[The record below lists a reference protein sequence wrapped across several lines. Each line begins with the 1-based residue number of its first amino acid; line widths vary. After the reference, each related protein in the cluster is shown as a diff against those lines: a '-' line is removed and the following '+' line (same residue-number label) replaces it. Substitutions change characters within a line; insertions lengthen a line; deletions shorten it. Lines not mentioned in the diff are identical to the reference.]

1 LRKFLRFAVLAALLL
16 GLFWWLARGGAEP
29 DVAQG
34 SVLVIEL
41 SGRYVDGPVPI
52 FSRLR
57 GEAVQ
62 SLLGLTSELRKAARD
77 SRLDAVVL
85 RVRALEVGWAQAEEI
100 RQAVRGVSAKGRRT
114 IAVLE
119 VEGFGNAPY
128 YVASAA
134 DRVVATPGGNAPFLG
149 LAAEYLFLGGLFEK
163 LGVEVEY
170 ERVGEYKSAVES
182 YAETKMSDANRAQ
195 TNALVDSIEAR
206 FVREIAA
213 ARRRSEEQVRLAID
227 SAPSAPEAMLEH
239 GLVDEV
245 ATFDAALAALGEHPR
260 VEVDVYS
267 QVSPASVGFEPAATF
282 AIVNGVGAVVV
293 GDGAFSGATPVM
305 ASDTV
310 AEALRDAAKDPEV
323 KAIVLRIDSPGGSP
337 LASDLIWQ
345 TIREVR
351 KQGKPVVAS
360 LSDLAASG
368 GYYVA
373 SAADAI
379 VSQPQTLTGSIG
391 VFVIRPVLAGLMEK
405 LGIGVESITRGARA
419 DLLLSTVPLS
429 AETRAVLRED
439 VQNTYERFLGR
450 VAEGRGMSREAVDE
464 VARGRVW
471 TGEQALEMGL
481 VDRLGGIPDAVLF
494 AKERAGLAPDA
505 DVLLVQYPPPK
516 PLAQQFVEALQGG
529 GAALAL
535 PGWPDRARD
544 LVATLEALPLGT
556 PLLIGPAWIE
566 IH

>member
-1 LRKFLRFAVLAALLL
+1 MRKFLRFAVLAALLL
-16 GLFWWLARGGAEP
+16 GLFWWLARAAEP
-29 DVAQG
+29 AVAQG

-41 SGRYVDGPVPI
+41 SGRYVDGPVPL

-57 GEAVQ
+57 GEPVQ
-62 SLLGLTSELRKAARD
+62 SLLALTSELRKAARD
-77 SRLDAVVL
+77 ARLEAVVL

-100 RQAVRGVSAKGRRT
+100 REAIRGVSAKGRRT
-114 IAVLE
+114 VAVLE

-134 DRVVATPGGNAPFLG
+134 DRVVSTPGGNAPFVG

-163 LGVEVEY
+163 LGVQIEY
-170 ERVGEYKSAVES
+170 ERIGEYKSAVES
-182 YAETKMSDANRAQ
+182 YAEKKMSDANRAQ
-195 TNALVDSIEAR
+195 TNALIDSIEGR

-213 ARRRSEEQVRLAID
+213 ARKRSEEQVRLAID
-227 SAPSAPEAMLEH
+227 SAPSAPEAMVEH

-245 ATFDAALAALGEHPR
+245 ATFDAALASLGDHPR
-260 VEVDVYS
+260 VELDVYS
-267 QVSPASVGFEPAATF
+267 QVSPTSVGFQPAATF
-282 AIVNGVGAVVV
+282 AIVHGVGAVVV
-293 GDGAFSGATPVM
+293 GEGQFSGASPVM

-310 AEALRDAAKDPEV
+310 SEALRDAAKDPEV
-323 KAIVLRIDSPGGSP
+323 KAIVLRLDSPGGSP

-345 TIREVR
+345 AIRDVR

-360 LSDLAASG
+360 LSDYAASG

-419 DLLLSTVPLS
+419 DLLLSTMPLS

-439 VQNTYERFLGR
+439 VQHTYERFIGR
-450 VAEGRGMSREAVDE
+450 VAEGRGMSPEAVDE
-464 VARGRVW
+464 VGRGRVW

-481 VDRLGGIPDAVLF
+481 VDRLGGIPDAVLA

-516 PLAQQFVEALQGG
+516 PLAQQLVEALQGG

-535 PGWPDRARD
+535 PGWSARARD
-544 LVATLEALPLGT
+544 LLATLDALPLGA
-556 PLLIGPAWIE
+556 PLLIGPEWIE

>member
-1 LRKFLRFAVLAALLL
+1 MRRFLRFAALAALLL
-16 GLFWWLARGGAEP
+16 GLFWWLSRGGAEP
-29 DVAQG
+29 SIAQG

-41 SGRYVDGPVPI
+41 SGRYVDGQVPLL
-52 FSRLR
+52 SRLQ
-57 GEAVQ
+57 GEPVH

-77 SRLDAVVL
+77 QRLGAIVL
-85 RVRALEVGWAQAEEI
+85 RVRALDVGWAQAEEI
-100 RQAVRGVSAKGRRT
+100 RQAIRGAAEKGRRT
-114 IAVLE
+114 VAVLE

-134 DRVVATPGGNAPFLG
+134 ERVVATPGGNAPFLG

-163 LGVEVEY
+163 LGVDVEY

-182 YAETKMSDANRAQ
+182 YAETKMSDANREQ
-195 TNALVDSIEAR
+195 TSALLDSVEGR
-206 FVREIAA
+206 FVREIAQ
-213 ARRRSEEQVRLAID
+213 ARALDEERVRLAID
-227 SAPSAPEAMLEH
+227 SAPSAPEALVEH

-245 ATFDAALAALGEHPR
+245 ATFDAALAALGEAPK
-260 VEVDVYS
+260 VELDVYS

-282 AIVNGVGAVVV
+282 AIVHGVGAVVV
-293 GDGAFSGATPVM
+293 GAGEFSGGTPVM

-310 AEALRDAAKDPEV
+310 AEALRDAAKNPEV
-323 KAIVLRIDSPGGSP
+323 KAIVLRVDSPGGSP

-345 TIREVR
+345 AIRDVR

-360 LSDLAASG
+360 LSDYAASG

-379 VSQPQTLTGSIG
+379 VTQPQTLTGSIG

-405 LGIGVESITRGARA
+405 LGIGVESMTRGARA

-439 VQNTYERFLGR
+439 VQKTYERFLGR
-450 VAEGRGMSREAVDE
+450 VAEGRGMSPEAVDQ
-464 VARGRVW
+464 VGRGRVW

-481 VDRLGGIPDAVLF
+481 VDRLGGIPDAVLA

-516 PLAQQFVEALQGG
+516 PLAQQVIDALQGG

-535 PGWPDRARD
+535 PAWPARARE
-544 LVATLEALPLGT
+544 LVATLRALPLGT
-556 PLLIGPAWIE
+556 PLLIDPAWIE

>member
-1 LRKFLRFAVLAALLL
+1 MRKFLRFAVLAALLV
-16 GLFWWLARGGAEP
+16 GLFWLLARGGGEP

-41 SGRYVDGPVPI
+41 SGRYVDGPVPL

-57 GEAVQ
+57 GEPVQ

-77 SRLDAVVL
+77 TRLGAVVL
-85 RVRALEVGWAQAEEI
+85 RVRALDVGWAQAEEI
-100 RQAVRGVSAKGRRT
+100 RQAIRGVSEKGRPT
-114 IAVLE
+114 VAVLE

-134 DRVVATPGGNAPFLG
+134 ERVVVTPGGNAPFVG

-163 LGVEVEY
+163 LGVDVEY

-206 FVREIAA
+206 FVSQIAA
-213 ARRRSEEQVRLAID
+213 VRGRSEEQVRLAID
-227 SAPSAPEAMLEH
+227 SAPSAPEAMVEH

-245 ATFDAALAALGEHPR
+245 ATFEAALVALGEHPK
-260 VEVDVYS
+260 VELDVYS
-267 QVSPASVGFEPAATF
+267 QVTPATVGFEAAATF
-282 AIVNGVGAVVV
+282 AIVHGVGAVVV
-293 GDGAFSGATPVM
+293 GEGQFSGATPVM

-310 AEALRDAAKDPEV
+310 AQALRDAAKNPDV
-323 KAIVLRIDSPGGSP
+323 KAIVLRVDSPGGSP

-345 TIREVR
+345 AIRDVR

-439 VQNTYERFLGR
+439 VQSTYQRFIGR
-450 VAEGRGMSREAVDE
+450 VAEGRAMSPEAVDQ
-464 VARGRVW
+464 VGRGRVW

-481 VDRLGGIPDAVLF
+481 VDRLGGIPDAVLA

-516 PLAQQFVEALQGG
+516 PLAQQFLEALQGG
-529 GAALAL
+529 GASLAL
-535 PGWPDRARD
+535 PGWPARARD
-544 LVATLEALPLGT
+544 LVATLQALPLGT
-556 PLLIGPAWIE
+556 PLLIDPAWIE
-566 IH
+566 IY